1 VSRKPRRGRRWG
13 SRAEPFRSE
22 RSRRMRGTD
31 VACLARSVSCAA
43 AGRASV
49 RAIMRRRRKLRRHA
63 LDDLLPVRSTSNTR
77 PIPSRKT
84 GLKSWQRPD
93 KAGGP
98 TGLLSFDSR
107 LVRVTGWTRRR
118 AGARSLSPAAIR
130 AGAANGSPTQADDL
144 PEPQIEGLKP
154 VRSQWRNPTAEADS
168 LDLGR
173 PSWVSCWRDGAFA
186 RYANARRRLP
196 FYPFV
201 SPCNSVME
209 PSASSTLK
217 STPVPSKVRMTSRAS
232 SFPSV

>member
-1 VSRKPRRGRRWG
+1 MNGRAPSTDHSPTPHTRKLGPGLQCRGGRNGLRRGR
-13 SRAEPFRSE
+13 
-22 RSRRMRGTD
+22 
-31 VACLARSVSCAA
+31 VAAVGKRNFCSGRSVAVA
-43 AGRASV
+43 RRPLDGRTPRRLS
-49 RAIMRRRRKLRRHA
+49 AICY
-63 LDDLLPVRSTSNTR
+63 VRSTST
-77 PIPSRKT
+77 
-84 GLKSWQRPD
+84 
-93 KAGGP
+93 
-98 TGLLSFDSR
+98 
-107 LVRVTGWTRRR
+107 
-118 AGARSLSPAAIR
+118 PA
-130 AGAANGSPTQADDL
+130 
-144 PEPQIEGLKP
+144 

-173 PSWVSCWRDGAFA
+173 PSRVSCWRDGAFA